1 MCKRWFE
8 RKKPGK
14 ACKGVQV
21 TGEKR
26 REEMITE
33 EEAREEPEGRPARCA
48 GDWGGGKAGGR
59 WGTQPAQ
66 LLHYLPGSCF
76 ASFMMPWFTS

>member
-33 EEAREEPEGRPARCA
+33 EEAREEP
-48 GDWGGGKAGGR
+48 GKACKVCR
-59 WGTQPAQ
+59 
-66 LLHYLPGSCF
+66 
-76 ASFMMPWFTS
+76 